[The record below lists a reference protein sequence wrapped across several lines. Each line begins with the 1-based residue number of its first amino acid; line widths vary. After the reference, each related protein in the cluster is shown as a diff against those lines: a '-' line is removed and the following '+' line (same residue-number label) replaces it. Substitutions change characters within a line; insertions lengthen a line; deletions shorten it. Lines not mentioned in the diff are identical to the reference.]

1 MTIWLG
7 IVYAYKGLLMV
18 GAEQEAE
25 QGTYF
30 AASAPSPR
38 DLINTETNR
47 APGTQTYSMPGL
59 VSATF
64 PQFS

>member
-38 DLINTETNR
+38 DLHQHRNR